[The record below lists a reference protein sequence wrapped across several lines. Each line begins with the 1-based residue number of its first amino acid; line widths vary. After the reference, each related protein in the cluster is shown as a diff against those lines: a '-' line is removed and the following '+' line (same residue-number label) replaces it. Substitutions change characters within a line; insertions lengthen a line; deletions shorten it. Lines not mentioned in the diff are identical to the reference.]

1 VFIASNKEGRNGDEQ
16 ARAEDGFLATLGAPA
31 RRALER
37 EGLTTLAKLS
47 DRTEKLI
54 LALHGMGPSTIPKL
68 KKALEAA
75 GLAFRT

>member
-1 VFIASNKEGRNGDEQ
+1 VFIASNKEAGMVMNK
-16 ARAEDGFLATLGAPA
+16 RAPKDGFLATLGAPA

-47 DRTEKLI
+47 ERTEKQI
-54 LALHGMGPSTIPKL
+54 LTLHGMGPSTLPRL